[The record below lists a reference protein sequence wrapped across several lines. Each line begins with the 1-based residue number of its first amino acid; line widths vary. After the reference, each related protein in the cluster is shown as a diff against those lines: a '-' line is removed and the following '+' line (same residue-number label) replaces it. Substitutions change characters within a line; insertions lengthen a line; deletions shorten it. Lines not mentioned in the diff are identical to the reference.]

1 MFFSPSIIYIVIL
14 LTSFIHNFIHS
25 LSVSYAPD
33 IAVIAEDAKM
43 AQTWPSL

>member
-1 MFFSPSIIYIVIL
+1 MFFFPSIIYVVIL
-14 LTSFIHNFIHS
+14 LTSFIHFIYS

-43 AQTWPSL
+43 IQTQPSL